1 MSDFLVALMAQ
12 LVWRHSCG
20 ADRLPVVVRFPAGPR
35 VRLKYRR
42 PAERKRART
51 KEKKLEVTHL
61 MAVLSDGTIVG
72 SHSRW
77 SKNRAYFKI
86 LSSSSELVFLVW
98 WWLCRIF
105 ASLRFDDA
113 VHVKPHELILTDE
126 GLFGVAWQTK
136 VERKR
141 RGTKFVVPMSASL
154 TLDGC
159 LLVGAFSGW
168 SLSTETTGCG
178 I

>member
-1 MSDFLVALMAQ
+1 M
-12 LVWRHSCG
+12 
-20 ADRLPVVVRFPAGPR
+20 
-35 VRLKYRR
+35 
-42 PAERKRART
+42 
-51 KEKKLEVTHL
+51 
-61 MAVLSDGTIVG
+61 
-72 SHSRW
+72 
-77 SKNRAYFKI
+77 
-86 LSSSSELVFLVW
+86 
-98 WWLCRIF
+98 IF